1 MNITVDGGNPSDNL
15 ICPRCSTSIPPHAI
29 FCGSCGMPI
38 NKKKKNEEEE
48 VRTENDDD
56 DAQEQ
61 EADETVRLPS
71 LSQAHLKGLQSYRSL
86 KNDGRTEQTYKSSSL
101 SQYVEAPAF
110 IGMKLISDETP
121 ESPLVSNNNSAVTRS
136 TSDARGCRRY
146 LGLPSAIGVS
156 DKRPEQ
162 FDGPLY
168 FCLGDDRARR
178 GGACACAGTLPV
190 LRIPQRFGTA
200 GRDRHAALCR

>member
-48 VRTENDDD
+48 VHTENDDD

-110 IGMKLISDETP
+110 KDVVGMKPISDEAP
-121 ESPLVSNNNSAVTRS
+121 EPPLVSNNNSVVTRS
-136 TSDARGCRRY
+136 TSDAWGW
-146 LGLPSAIGVS
+146 LPALSLTSAV
-156 DKRPEQ
+156 
-162 FDGPLY
+162 
-168 FCLGDDRARR
+168 
-178 GGACACAGTLPV
+178 GGFLLALTPV
-190 LRIPQRFGTA
+190 IQPHSTRSAPRSK
-200 GRDRHAALCR
+200 

>member
-48 VRTENDDD
+48 VHTENDDD

-71 LSQAHLKGLQSYRSL
+71 LSQAHLKELQSYRSL
-86 KNDGRTEQTYKSSSL
+86 KNNRKTEQTYKSSSL
-101 SQYVEAPAF
+101 SQDVEAPTF
-110 IGMKLISDETP
+110 IGMKLINDKAP
-121 ESPLVSNNNSAVTRS
+121 ESLLVSNNNSVVTGS
-136 TSDARGCRRY
+136 TSDAWGW
-146 LGLPSAIGVS
+146 
-156 DKRPEQ
+156 
-162 FDGPLY
+162 
-168 FCLGDDRARR
+168 
-178 GGACACAGTLPV
+178 LPV
-190 LRIPQRFGTA
+190 LSLTSAVGVFLVALAGDA
-200 GRDRHAALCR
+200 GRVASQWADLLFWLGLLTLFLPIALRLLSSKPARRERIAL